1 MQKKIFYLL
10 FVFFGEN
17 KYGRE
22 DLLRNKDVAMRFEE
36 DEENYEER

>member
-22 DLLRNKDVAMRFEE
+22 DLLRNKVAMRFEE